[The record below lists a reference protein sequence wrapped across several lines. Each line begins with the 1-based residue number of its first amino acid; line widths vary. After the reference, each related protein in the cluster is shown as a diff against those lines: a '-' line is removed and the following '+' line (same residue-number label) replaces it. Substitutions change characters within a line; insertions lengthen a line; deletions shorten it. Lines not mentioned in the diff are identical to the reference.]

1 MKLNFLPRVFSAP
14 AAVVAMV
21 VAVVVTVVAVLPAP
35 AHAQSMGYVDARR
48 LIEQAPQGQEQNREL
63 EAEFAERNRELKV
76 RFELFKEQEDELEK
90 NRLALSEAELLER
103 AADLREQ
110 ERKLRRAQREY
121 NEDYAR
127 RRSHH
132 LGKLEKLITEVIRD
146 VAKREGLDV
155 VFQQVVYASEEIDLT
170 DTVLEELKKR
180 HQP

>member
-1 MKLNFLPRVFSAP
+1 MHHETEFFTPRFSRAGGRGR
-14 AAVVAMV
+14 
-21 VAVVVTVVAVLPAP
+21 
-35 AHAQSMGYVDARR
+35 HGRR
-48 LIEQAPQGQEQNREL
+48 GRRHRRRRFAGAGAC
-63 EAEFAERNRELKV
+63 AEHGLCR
-76 RFELFKEQEDELEK
+76 
-90 NRLALSEAELLER
+90 R
-103 AADLREQ
+103 AA
-110 ERKLRRAQREY
+110 AHEY

-155 VFQQVVYASEEIDLT
+155 VFQQVVYASEDIDLT